1 MTGSVGEYY
10 GLLHWWL
17 GTETENWYVPK
28 RRNWTGTAKAGRR
41 EEENE
46 SRNWESRKQ
55 KSKGPRFPFRFF
67 LFLLSAFHISAFFFA
82 SSRLRCST
90 AASRMTGG
98 HEDTRKRVFIRTVQ
112 QINGWQDRPQ
122 TFSARVP
129 PA

>member
-1 MTGSVGEYY
+1 MDYGIGGLAQRPRTGMSLNAAI
-10 GLLHWWL
+10 GL
-17 GTETENWYVPK
+17 EQ
-28 RRNWTGTAKAGRR
+28 RRR
-41 EEENE
+41 EDAKK
-46 SRNWESRKQ
+46 RVKKRPLR
-55 KSKGPRFPFRFF
+55 GRLDFPRRVKPSGLGERVGFA
-67 LFLLSAFHISAFFFA
+67 LFSIFA